1 MPLVDGDTKLS
12 QEIDRTRGREEG
24 AGSRWFTVAARVVMV
39 AAALVVLAS
48 IGRFAARRAAAVA
61 SSASVDAGD
70 LRAALPATERAA
82 VDAAVPASAPAPAS
96 TAGAVAGP
104 ASTGDP
110 VYVNYASAEELR
122 RLPGIGA
129 KRAEAIVALR
139 GRMGRFQ
146 RVEDLLRVKGIGRA
160 TIKKLRPLVRLDPP
174 PRGDAGGP

>member
-1 MPLVDGDTKLS
+1 MPFVDGDTKLS
-12 QEIDRTRGREEG
+12 QEIDRTRGKEEG
-24 AGSRWFTVAARVVMV
+24 AGSRWFAVAARVVLV

-61 SSASVDAGD
+61 GSASVDAGD
-70 LRAALPATERAA
+70 LRAALPATESAV
-82 VDAAVPASAPAPAS
+82 VDAAAPAPAS

-104 ASTGDP
+104 ASAGDP